1 MKDFAKREDVIVATK
16 FLPRTKKEIEEGIST
31 RAHIENSLNQS
42 LKNLGMDYV
51 DLYIYHM
58 WDYNARL
65 EEIMETLND
74 LVKSGKIKYIGTSN
88 CFAYQLAKAGM
99 QYLEELYVPHKLV
112 GVRHKTISKRRNR
125 MKIVVLIGSPNRNG
139 STNMI
144 AREFEKG
151 ALKAGHQ
158 VVMIDVAHANV
169 GVCGGCVACGY
180 EGPCVKKDDMEI
192 IKKEILSADMLVF
205 ATPLYYYGMTS
216 QLKTIID
223 RFCAINASLQRKH
236 MKSALLAVAWNS
248 DSWTFDAL
256 VSHYKTLVRY
266 LNFQD
271 CGMILGI
278 GCGTP
283 GMTARSIYIKNAYD
297 LGKSLK

>member
-1 MKDFAKREDVIVATK
+1 
-16 FLPRTKKEIEEGIST
+16 
-31 RAHIENSLNQS
+31 
-42 LKNLGMDYV
+42 
-51 DLYIYHM
+51 
-58 WDYNARL
+58 
-65 EEIMETLND
+65 
-74 LVKSGKIKYIGTSN
+74 
-88 CFAYQLAKAGM
+88 
-99 QYLEELYVPHKLV
+99 
-112 GVRHKTISKRRNR
+112 
-125 MKIVVLIGSPNRNG
+125 
-139 STNMI
+139 
-144 AREFEKG
+144 
-151 ALKAGHQ
+151 
-158 VVMIDVAHANV
+158 
-169 GVCGGCVACGY
+169 
-180 EGPCVKKDDMEI
+180 
-192 IKKEILSADMLVF
+192 MLVF